1 MSDEDTRKIE
11 KREAL
16 KGVIREVVKEEI
28 ESAFS
33 SAVVPKGYE
42 RCPACGELKKIDKK
56 CPYCEKKS
64 GDKSKEDEMFD
75 DLV

>member
-1 MSDEDTRKIE
+1 MSNNDDAKKTE

-28 ESAFS
+28 EAAFS

-42 RCPACGELKKIDKK
+42 RCPACGELKKIGKK
-56 CPYCEKKS
+56 CPYCENKSDDKKDDVF
-64 GDKSKEDEMFD
+64 G